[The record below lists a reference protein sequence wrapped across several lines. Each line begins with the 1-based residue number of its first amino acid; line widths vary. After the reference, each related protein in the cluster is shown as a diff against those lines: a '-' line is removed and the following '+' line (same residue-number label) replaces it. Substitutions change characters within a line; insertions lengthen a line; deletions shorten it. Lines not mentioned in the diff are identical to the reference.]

1 MISTHGSIVP
11 LAMFYSNIS
20 MTTKQEIAAIN
31 LSKFRK
37 AQVDLTETQ
46 ERADLTEQAYAKYKA
61 RGRSASIARDM

>member
-1 MISTHGSIVP
+1 MKFFKHTIKTCPSI
-11 LAMFYSNIS
+11 
-20 MTTKQEIAAIN
+20 KQEIAAIN

>member
-1 MISTHGSIVP
+1 MKLKTKTF
-11 LAMFYSNIS
+11 L
-20 MTTKQEIAAIN
+20 KQEIAAIN

>member
-1 MISTHGSIVP
+1 MRFHLLKTKTFV
-11 LAMFYSNIS
+11 
-20 MTTKQEIAAIN
+20 KQEIAAIN

>member
-1 MISTHGSIVP
+1 
-11 LAMFYSNIS
+11 